1 MPTGSEPGAAEAARR
16 EATIWHGMAMAWK
29 AGLHPLVWAD
39 IPGREADVVG
49 RHDPVEDLKRRTSR
63 WGYSLGDGDFA
74 DLSRFAS
81 ALALAESDA
90 WADDRPHVATRAYED
105 RRFLVADRL
114 IHWAIPWL
122 DAVGRSHPGS
132 QAAAEDALDHLLLM
146 GDEMR
151 VAPELAAG
159 EGRHP
164 PGHDAYGPLEWGAV
178 EDGID
183 SLWSGG
189 VVTGATISS
198 MTIASHT
205 GCDELPALAAVCER
219 RVDLSEIFDMFTLRW
234 RRLADAH
241 EGSAELW
248 RALSRRAE
256 RTAKGLRESVAP
268 PHSAPLR

>member
-16 EATIWHGMAMAWK
+16 EATIWHGVAMAWK
-29 AGLHPLVWAD
+29 AELHPLIWAD

-63 WGYSLGDGDFA
+63 WGYPLGDGDFA
-74 DLSRFAS
+74 DLSRFAA
-81 ALALAESDA
+81 ALALAEADA

-132 QAAAEDALDHLLLM
+132 QAAAEDARDRLLLM

-151 VAPELAAG
+151 VAPELATG

-178 EDGID
+178 EHGID

-189 VVTGATISS
+189 VVTGEAISS
-198 MTIASHT
+198 MTLGSHT
-205 GCDELPALAAVCER
+205 GRSGLPALAAVFER
-219 RVDLSEIFDMFTLRW
+219 RVDLSEIFGVFGLRW

-248 RALSRRAE
+248 RALARRAE
-256 RTAKGLRESVAP
+256 RTAKGLRIPVAP
-268 PHSAPLR
+268 RCSDPLR

>member
-16 EATIWHGMAMAWK
+16 EATVWHGIAMAWK
-29 AGLHPLVWAD
+29 PGLHPVVWAD

-81 ALALAESDA
+81 ALALAEADA

-122 DAVGRSHPGS
+122 DAVGRSHPES

-151 VAPELAAG
+151 VAPELAAA
-159 EGRHP
+159 EGRYP
-164 PGHDAYGPLEWGAV
+164 PDHDAYGPLEWGAV

-189 VVTGATISS
+189 VVSGATISS
-198 MTIASHT
+198 MTIRSQI
-205 GCDELPALAAVCER
+205 GRIE
-219 RVDLSEIFDMFTLRW
+219 LSEIFDLFTLRW

-248 RALSRRAE
+248 RALSHRAE
-256 RTAKGLRESVAP
+256 RTARGLREAVAP
-268 PHSAPLR
+268 SRSAPLG